1 MWQEESVNPIKIIS
15 SDFKQPLSLF
25 VTSNGD
31 IYIDDGHE
39 NGRVQRWNAATS
51 TFVTVMNVNSSCAGL
66 FVDIHDTLY
75 CSMYYQHQVLKT
87 SLNDP
92 MMNSNVV
99 TAAGIGIRGLA
110 SNQLDSP
117 FGIFVDVNLDLYVAD
132 CYNDR
137 VQLFQSG
144 ELHGITVA
152 GSTSLNPT
160 ITLRCPSGITLDADK
175 YLFIVD
181 FLNSRIVG
189 SDLHGFRCLVGCYG
203 QESQSNQLANPVSFS
218 FDRSGNM
225 FVSDQRNSRIQ
236 KFLLMKD
243 SFDLSFNQPKFCPTA
258 TWNSNGITVA
268 NQSIVGQHPNAF
280 FVSRNNTV
288 YVANQEK
295 NTIVMWQEDSV
306 NPTKIIP
313 GNFMQPLSLFVTS
326 NGDIYI
332 DDGDYNG
339 RVLKWSAAAS
349 TFTTVMNINSSC
361 ISLFVDI
368 HDTLYCSMPDHHQV
382 VKRSLIGSVMNSN
395 VVAVGTG
402 IYGSASNQLGSPRGI
417 FVDVNSDLYVADCG
431 NDRVQ
436 LFQPEEA
443 HGITIAGSTTQN
455 PTITLRCP
463 SGITLDA
470 DKYLFIVDSGN
481 HRIVSSSLNGFRCL
495 AGCYG
500 QGSQSNQLASPLSL
514 SFDRSGNIFVTD
526 QTNHRIQKFQYLE
539 ESCDMSSV
547 VETMYS
553 SVLTSNHPIY
563 PRTGCD
569 ISYYYEAIKIQVYK
583 SGHYSFNSM
592 SNINTYGYMYAKY
605 FDPFSPSAYLI
616 AADDDSSSNSQFN
629 ISIPLEINN
638 EYILVVTTY
647 NLIETGAFS
656 IRVSGPDSV
665 GLEYL
670 NSPPVIQSTY
680 LSMLTENSQHFPQ
693 PSGTGKYYY
702 ESIQINVNMSGLFII
717 SSKSRSDLFGSIYKN
732 SFNPLNPTENLL
744 EVDDNGCS
752 DNQFKLLIAFE
763 VNTKYILV
771 VTTSQ
776 ANVTGTFLIIVS
788 GPTKA
793 VLERTNISSTS
804 TFKSTS
810 TTTTTKTV
818 STTSKSI
825 STATAFSSLLP
836 FKYKLEFTIDGVLY
850 SNKYSKMDHQC
861 YRTKIINYDFLYEP
875 MNSHLWYDQSE
886 NENIYSKWI
895 INKVD
900 G

>member
-1 MWQEESVNPIKIIS
+1 
-15 SDFKQPLSLF
+15 
-25 VTSNGD
+25 
-31 IYIDDGHE
+31 
-39 NGRVQRWNAATS
+39 
-51 TFVTVMNVNSSCAGL
+51 
-66 FVDIHDTLY
+66 
-75 CSMYYQHQVLKT
+75 
-87 SLNDP
+87 
-92 MMNSNVV
+92 
-99 TAAGIGIRGLA
+99 
-110 SNQLDSP
+110 
-117 FGIFVDVNLDLYVAD
+117 
-132 CYNDR
+132 
-137 VQLFQSG
+137 
-144 ELHGITVA
+144 
-152 GSTSLNPT
+152 
-160 ITLRCPSGITLDADK
+160 
-175 YLFIVD
+175 
-181 FLNSRIVG
+181 
-189 SDLHGFRCLVGCYG
+189 
-203 QESQSNQLANPVSFS
+203 
-218 FDRSGNM
+218 
-225 FVSDQRNSRIQ
+225 
-236 KFLLMKD
+236 
-243 SFDLSFNQPKFCPTA
+243 
-258 TWNSNGITVA
+258 
-268 NQSIVGQHPNAF
+268 
-280 FVSRNNTV
+280 
-288 YVANQEK
+288 
-295 NTIVMWQEDSV
+295 MWQEDSV

-470 DKYLFIVDSGN
+470 EKYLFIVDSGN
-481 HRIVSSSLNGFRCL
+481 HRIVGSGVNGFRCL

-500 QGSQSNQLASPLSL
+500 MGSQSNQLTSPSSF
-514 SFDRSGNIFVTD
+514 SFDHSGNIFVTD

-539 ESCDMSSV
+539 ESCNMASV

-553 SVLTSNHPIY
+553 SVLTSNHSIY
-563 PRTGCD
+563 PRTGCH

-616 AADDDSSSNSQFN
+616 SADDDSSSNYQFN
-629 ISIPLEINN
+629 ISIPLEINT
-638 EYILVVTTY
+638 EYVLVVTTF
-647 NLIETGAFS
+647 NSNVIGPFS
-656 IRVSGPDSV
+656 IRVSGPDRV
-665 GLEYL
+665 GLERL

-717 SSKSRSDLFGSIYKN
+717 SSKSRSDLLGSIYKN

-752 DNQFKLLIAFE
+752 DNQFKLLIALE

-776 ANVTGTFLIIVS
+776 ANVTGTFSIIVS

-793 VLERTNISSTS
+793 VLERT
-804 TFKSTS
+804 
-810 TTTTTKTV
+810 TTTTKPSYACMNYHPTWILIMIC
-818 STTSKSI
+818 S
-825 STATAFSSLLP
+825 
-836 FKYKLEFTIDGVLY
+836 
-850 SNKYSKMDHQC
+850 
-861 YRTKIINYDFLYEP
+861 IINL
-875 MNSHLWYDQSE
+875 MKKL
-886 NENIYSKWI
+886 I
-895 INKVD
+895 
-900 G
+900 